1 MSLPM
6 TPHDFMASAQ
16 RAGRDALSSPLV
28 SRARLF
34 ATAAHGAVGQLRT
47 GSQEPY
53 ITHPQAVAGILALIG
68 ADEALQ
74 AAGWLHDVID
84 DTAVSRDGVEAEF
97 GPEVASL
104 VWAVSE
110 AADGDE
116 KDTRH
121 HRKALAQD
129 RLAKT
134 CSRTQTLKLADILH
148 NTSALENLPPTF
160 AVLYLEEKKLEVV
173 ALGKGDSRLLEVVMA
188 QLQMK

>member
-1 MSLPM
+1 MPLPM
-6 TPHDFMASAQ
+6 NTHDIMASAL

-28 SRARLF
+28 GRARLF
-34 ATAAHGAVGQLRT
+34 ATAAHGAVRQLRT

-53 ITHPQAVAGILALIG
+53 ISHPQAVAGILALIG
-68 ADEALQ
+68 ADEVLQ

-84 DTAVSRDGVEAEF
+84 DTAIIRDEVEAEF

-110 AADGDE
+110 AADGAE
-116 KDTRH
+116 IATRR
-121 HRKALAQD
+121 HRKALARD
-129 RLAKT
+129 RLAKA
-134 CSRTQTLKLADILH
+134 CSRAQTLKLADILH

-160 AVLYLEEKKLEVV
+160 AALYLEEKKLEVV
-173 ALGKGDSRLLEVVMA
+173 ALEKGDSWLLEVVMA